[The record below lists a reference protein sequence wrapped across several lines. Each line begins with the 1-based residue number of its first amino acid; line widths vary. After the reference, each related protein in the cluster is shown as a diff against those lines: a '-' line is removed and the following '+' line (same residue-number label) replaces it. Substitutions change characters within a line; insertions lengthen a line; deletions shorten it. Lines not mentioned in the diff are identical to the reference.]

1 MLYLNIYYVVLN
13 VILFILMGVDKLFAI
28 SHKYR
33 IKEATLLSLSLLG
46 GSIGGFF
53 GMFIFHHKIRKHY
66 FFVVFLLSTITHIIL
81 YVNLLENQF

>member
-13 VILFILMGVDKLFAI
+13 VILFILMGADKLFAI
-28 SHKYR
+28 SHKHR

-46 GSIGGFF
+46 GSLGGFF

-66 FFVVFLLSTITHIIL
+66 FLIVFLLSTITHIIL